1 MYKNKVILIAF
12 WTLVGLFFLSTLDS
26 ISAKDDKLIV
36 IHKEIPYDTEVYNI
50 KAFLSPLVVKFGI
63 IQDALAKEKPKQIVN
78 SKDYSES
85 NFVLVGDWGCT
96 KNTAKT
102 VDLIRSQN
110 PDLVFSLGDTSYQA

>member
-12 WTLVGLFFLSTLDS
+12 WTLVGLFFLSALDS

-36 IHKEIPYDTEVYNI
+36 IHKEIPYDTEDYNI
-50 KAFLSPLVVKFGI
+50 KSFLSPLVEKFGI

-85 NFVLVGDWGCT
+85 NFALVGDWGC
-96 KNTAKT
+96 
-102 VDLIRSQN
+102 
-110 PDLVFSLGDTSYQA
+110 Y